1 MDSISPPTYNQ
12 ATLDAMKEAQRI
24 ARDPN
29 VKGYTGM
36 EDLKK
41 ALEET
46 EK

>member
-1 MDSISPPTYNQ
+1 MDSTPTYNQ

-24 ARDPN
+24 ARDPK
-29 VKGYTGM
+29 VKGYTRM

>member
-1 MDSISPPTYNQ
+1 MDSTPTYNQ

-29 VKGYTGM
+29 VKGYTSM